1 MSFNLLTPESDLHV
15 TSPCN
20 INTLPSRQV
29 MRIGKCISYLLMYM
43 YKEMYCSQKGV
54 NWELQSY
61 KSVACKHR
69 TTCPA

>member
-1 MSFNLLTPESDLHV
+1 MSFNPSTPKSDLHV

-20 INTLPSRQV
+20 MKTLSSGQV

-43 YKEMYCSQKGV
+43 YKEMYSSQKGV

-69 TTCPA
+69 TTCSA